1 MDIKLSELP
10 LRQDGSIYHLAIHPE
25 QLADIV
31 LLVGDPGRVPLV
43 SQRFDIIE
51 TKRSNREIITHTG
64 RVGNTRITVLSTG
77 MGTDNIDIVMNELD
91 ALANVDFET
100 RTLKKEH
107 RTLKIIR
114 MGTCGILQP
123 DIPINSLIASQYGF
137 GFDGLLQFYQH
148 DSSIYDDL
156 VDSFIE
162 KTNWGERLPHPYCIP
177 ATPALLSQVAFDMVQ
192 GITAS
197 APGFYGPQG
206 REIRTPLAFPEMN
219 KKIEQFRY
227 KDLRFTNL
235 EMECSAIY
243 GLGHLLNHETLTVCV
258 GVANRVTKE
267 FTSNYQIHMDQLID
281 TVIERITK

>member
-43 SQRFDIIE
+43 SQRFDMIE

-64 RVGNTRITVLSTG
+64 RVGDTRITVLSTG

-107 RTLKIIR
+107 RALKIIR

-123 DIPINSLIASQYGF
+123 DIPINSLITGQYGF

-162 KTNWGERLPHPYCIP
+162 KTNWGGRLPHPYCIP
-177 ATPALLSQVAFDMVQ
+177 AAPALLSQVAFDMVQ

-206 REIRTPLAFPEMN
+206 REIRTPLAFPELN

-243 GLGHLLNHETLTVCV
+243 GLGHLLKHETLTVCV
-258 GVANRVTKE
+258 GIANRVTNE
-267 FTSNYQIHMDQLID
+267 FTANYQIYMDHLID